1 MSEPIEG
8 GTVTALKVQKRNPQ
22 RVNVYLDGEF
32 AFGLA
37 RITAAWL
44 HIGQELSAE
53 KIAQMQ
59 AEDAREVGYQQ
70 ALRLLSYR
78 PRASAEV
85 RRNLEKHAMPA
96 EVIEDVLARLQR
108 AGLLDDSRFAQAWVE
123 NRSEFRPRG
132 RRALA
137 VEMRQRGLDDESI
150 QQALAEV
157 DEEALADQ
165 AASKQS
171 RRLAGLDETAFKH
184 KLSGFLA
191 RRGFGYAVIR
201 DTVDRHWNKIRN
213 DEGTL

>member
-53 KIAQMQ
+53 KIAQLQ
-59 AEDAREVGYQQ
+59 SEDAREVGYQQ

-132 RRALA
+132 RRALTA
-137 VEMRQRGLDDESI
+137 EMRQRGLDDESI

-171 RRLAGLDETAFKH
+171 RKLAGLDETAFKH

>member
-8 GTVTALKVQKRNPQ
+8 GTVTALRVQKRNPQ

-53 KIAQMQ
+53 KIAQLQ
-59 AEDAREVGYQQ
+59 SEDAREVGYQQ

-108 AGLLDDSRFAQAWVE
+108 AGLLNDSRFAQAWVD

-171 RRLAGLDETAFKH
+171 RRLTGLDETAFKH

>member
-108 AGLLDDSRFAQAWVE
+108 AGLLDDSRFAQAWVD

-171 RRLAGLDETAFKH
+171 RKLAGLDETAFKH